1 MKRITYRIIMPRL
14 GWRWLVGLS
23 VLPSFVLLVFY
34 FITPESPRYLCL
46 KGRKKDAL
54 KVLEKIA
61 RVNKKELPPGVLVTD
76 MELQEMNDPSMMKE
90 GGDEEGA
97 EARRYKDSDMS
108 ILRSI
113 TTLLSRKLA
122 RTTLLLWL
130 VFFGNAFSYY
140 GLVLLTTQLNNKSNL
155 CNSAPS
161 QKEPEDSAANIDY
174 RDVFI
179 TSLAGITNFNFLFLF
194 LTELPG
200 LIIAGLLIDRLGR
213 KYSMA
218 LLFLSCAIFLFPL
231 VNHRSNTVTTVLMF
245 GARACI
251 MGTFTIAFIFAP
263 EIYPTSVRNTGF
275 GTASSMARVGAMV
288 SPIVA
293 VALVQG
299 CHQKEAILIFAG
311 VMLAAAVAVVLIPYE
326 TKGRELTDSIASNK
340 HELKA
345 IKKEASTAE
354 KTSTSNN
361 N

>member
-1 MKRITYRIIMPRL
+1 MPRL

-54 KVLEKIA
+54 QVLEKIA

-179 TSLAGITNFNFLFLF
+179 TK
-194 LTELPG
+194 LPG